1 MAYPLIPN
9 IDGSNPGPASI
20 SAINSQA
27 IVSPQN
33 SPNVSGVPQG
43 ANGYRL
49 LGSARAVNANAA
61 VDTII
66 PIINSQSW
74 VPDVAI
80 WCNASISLSTATA
93 ALYTGPNK
101 TGTALIAA
109 ATALSGLTSSLVVGR
124 PTVVAGTKLLAY
136 GLQNGFTNYIYLNI
150 ATAQGA
156 AATFD
161 FFLYGIDLS

>member
-20 SAINSQA
+20 SSVNPQA
-27 IVSPQN
+27 VLAAQN
-33 SPNVSGVPQG
+33 MPNVSGVQQG
-43 ANGYRL
+43 TNGYRL
-49 LGSARAVNANAA
+49 LGLARGVNANQAG
-61 VDTII
+61 DTLI

-80 WCNASISLSTATA
+80 WCNASISLTTATA
-93 ALYTGPNK
+93 ALYTGANK

-136 GLQNGFTNYIYLNI
+136 GLTNGFTNYIYLNI

-161 FFLYGIDLS
+161 FFLYGIDLT